1 MSSRAVK
8 IVLLGD
14 GAVGKTSLVRRYIEQ
29 RFDDSYI
36 TTIGANVKKK
46 ELEEYGIRLI
56 IWDLYGQKLGT
67 NLQDSNYYGT
77 DGAIV
82 VFDLTRKKT
91 LEHVKGWLRDLYRV
105 VGKVPVV
112 FAGNKRDIIDDFEQW
127 SGKKLKADTK
137 KEFHDFM
144 VKHHYVKGLY
154 SKEPRFVPATGGDI
168 RSWFKKNKEILP
180 KERSTYMTSAKT
192 SRNVEN
198 VFRRIAKYLV
208 EKK

>member
-1 MSSRAVK
+1 MKV
-8 IVLLGD
+8 VLLGD

-46 ELEEYGIRLI
+46 ELERYGIRLI

-67 NLQDSNYYGT
+67 NLQDSNYYGA

-82 VFDLTRKKT
+82 VFDLTRRKT
-91 LEHVKGWLRDLYRV
+91 LEHVKGWLKDLYRV

-112 FAGNKRDIIDDFEQW
+112 FTGNKRDIIDDFERW

-144 VKHHYVKGLY
+144 VNNHYVKGLY
-154 SKEPRFVPATGGDI
+154 SKEPRFVPVTEGDI
-168 RSWFKKNKEILP
+168 RSWFKENKKLLP
-180 KERSTYMTSAKT
+180 KERSIYLTSAKT

-198 VFRRIAKYLV
+198 VFRKIGKHLA

>member
-1 MSSRAVK
+1 MSNRAVK

-14 GAVGKTSLVRRYIEQ
+14 GAVGKTSLVRRYVEH

-46 ELEEYGIRLI
+46 ELEEFGIRLI

-67 NLQDSNYYGT
+67 NLQDSNYYGA

-91 LEHVKGWLRDLYRV
+91 LDHVKGWLRDLYKV

-112 FAGNKRDIIDDFEQW
+112 FAGNKRDIIDDFEDW
-127 SGKKLKADTK
+127 SGKRLKASTK
-137 KEFHDFM
+137 KDFHDFM
-144 VKHHYVKGLY
+144 VKKHYVKGLY
-154 SKEPRFVPATGGDI
+154 TKEPRYVPVTKGDI
-168 RSWFKKNKEILP
+168 RSWFKENKKLLP
-180 KERSTYMTSAKT
+180 KKRSIYLTSAKT
-192 SRNVEN
+192 GRNVEN
-198 VFRRIAKYLV
+198 AFRSMGKCMAG
-208 EKK
+208 KK